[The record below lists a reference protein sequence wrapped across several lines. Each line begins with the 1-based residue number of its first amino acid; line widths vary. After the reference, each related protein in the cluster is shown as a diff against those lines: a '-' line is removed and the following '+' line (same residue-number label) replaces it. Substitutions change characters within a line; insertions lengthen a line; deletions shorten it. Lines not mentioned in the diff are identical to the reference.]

1 MRGSVQVTALAV
13 VILGGS
19 ALAGAPRKAAA
30 RVFDCGF
37 AECITTTTC
46 PDMQQFCLL
55 HNCNTD
61 LYNCGELFNCSGEKR
76 LHWCSSAPP
85 DQ

>member
-1 MRGSVQVTALAV
+1 MGRNVLFRALAV
-13 VILGGS
+13 VLLGLT
-19 ALAGAPRKAAA
+19 ALAGAPGNAGAKA
-30 RVFDCGF
+30 FDCGF

-46 PDMQQFCLL
+46 PDMQQFCQL

-61 LYNCGELFNCSGEKR
+61 LYNCGELFNCSGDRR